1 MVVEWG
7 GAGKISENRQRPSRL
22 PSVSDKEQRAP
33 LEMGVRKQGEGAGA
47 EEGAE
52 VAVDLT

>member
-7 GAGKISENRQRPSRL
+7 GAGKISENRQRPRRL
-22 PSVSDKEQRAP
+22 PSVSDNEQRAP